1 MCDKNQYIYTN
12 GLAVL
17 LGRDGSQVPLVKEF
31 IYIPTSRKEWGKYG
45 MVFNLCAPIYSAC
58 TDEDM

>member
-1 MCDKNQYIYTN
+1 MHTN

-17 LGRDGSQVPLVKEF
+17 LGRDGSQVPLVKEL

-58 TDEDM
+58 TDKDR